1 MEDIFN
7 MENFDMTNFYYASA
21 NTSEQKAFRKWLV
34 SHLKFGPVTVDFL
47 KKDGTM
53 RTMKCTLQ
61 ESAIP
66 TYEKKTERVRTTSTD
81 EAISVVDLE
90 KNEWRSFRYD
100 SVKSVSFTIGE

>member
-1 MEDIFN
+1 MTTFN
-7 MENFDMTNFYYASA
+7 YA
-21 NTSEQKAFRKWLV
+21 TSDAKEQKSFRDWLV
-34 SHLKFGPVTVDFL
+34 SHLKYGPVTVDFL

-66 TYEKKTERVRTTSTD
+66 AYEKKTERVRTTLTED
-81 EAISVVDLE
+81 AISVVDLDI
-90 KNEWRSFRYD
+90 NEWRSFRYD

>member
-1 MEDIFN
+1 
-7 MENFDMTNFYYASA
+7 MENFIMTTFNYA
-21 NTSEQKAFRKWLV
+21 TSTAKEQKVFRDWLV
-34 SHLKFGPVTVDFL
+34 SHLKYGPVTVDFT

-66 TYEKKTERVRTTSTD
+66 TYEKKTERVRVTTPD
-81 EAISVVDLE
+81 ESLSVVDLE

-100 SVKSVSFTIGE
+100 SIKSVSFTLGE

>member
-1 MEDIFN
+1 METKFMTTFN
-7 MENFDMTNFYYASA
+7 YST
-21 NTSEQKAFRKWLV
+21 TTPKEQKVFRDWLI
-34 SHLKFGPVTVDFL
+34 SHLKYGPVTVDFL

-66 TYEKKTERVRTTSTD
+66 TYEKKTERVRTTSTED
-81 EAISVVDLE
+81 AISVVDLE

-100 SVKSVSFTIGE
+100 SVKSVSFTLGE

>member
-1 MEDIFN
+1 MTTFN
-7 MENFDMTNFYYASA
+7 YST
-21 NTSEQKAFRKWLV
+21 TTPKEQKAFRNWLV